1 MKVFKNRFTQKPT
14 AMMVGAEHL
23 GDKKFAEHGA
33 EYLQRERAV
42 RRHRTGGRAHGRHR
56 PVKY

>member
-1 MKVFKNRFTQKPT
+1 MKGFRNRFTQKPT
-14 AMMVGAEHL
+14 DMMLGVEHV

-42 RRHRTGGRAHGRHR
+42 RRHRTGGRPHGRHR